1 MNRDPST
8 EKDGGMATPNNAP
21 DGGTMREVSTVISR
35 QRAVVDRAHI
45 NKGPLNKVVDKKNKQ
60 HCLGRCGRGFGWC
73 LPNATRFDPWER
85 ALRDLA
91 LIMNTHMAEK

>member
-8 EKDGGMATPNNAP
+8 EKDGGKATPNDAP
-21 DGGTMREVSTVISR
+21 DGATMREVSTAISR
-35 QRAVVDRAHI
+35 QRAVVDRTRI

-73 LPNATRFDPWER
+73 LANATPFDPWER
-85 ALRDLA
+85 ASRDLA
-91 LIMNTHMAEK
+91 LNTHMAEK

>member
-8 EKDGGMATPNNAP
+8 EKDGGKVTPNNAP
-21 DGGTMREVSTVISR
+21 DGATMREVSTVISR

-85 ALRDLA
+85 ASRDLA
-91 LIMNTHMAEK
+91 LNTHMAEK